1 LTEPRHSPRVARGW
15 DHEGSPFHAGEQAVQ
30 SIVGVRDKIERAGRN
45 MIREQM
51 PDLHR
56 QLFELLPMIVV
67 GSISASGRLWASFLC
82 GEPGFVSTPSAK
94 LLRVQAKPLL
104 GDPLAEHLAPS
115 APLGVLGIQLESRSR
130 VRANG
135 HVIARDA
142 DSFSVQVEQSFGN
155 CQQYIQAREP
165 LFEPDLVGQAAPAQ
179 SETARLSPRASALLA
194 TTDTF
199 FIASASANAS
209 SLRAGDG
216 EGVDISH
223 RGGRP
228 GFVRV
233 TQEADATRLTIPD
246 FRGNFLFNTLGNL
259 HANPNAGIVCADFAT
274 GDVLTLTGSAQ
285 TIWDGPERA
294 AFEGADRLLEFKVES
309 GLLLPRALP
318 LRFQGF
324 SASPELEQTGTW
336 AEATRRLP

>member
-1 LTEPRHSPRVARGW
+1 MTESRHSQRVARGW
-15 DHEGSPFHAGEQAVQ
+15 AQEGSPFHAGEQAVQ
-30 SIVGVRDKIERAGRN
+30 CIVGVRDKVERAGRN
-45 MIREQM
+45 MIRDQM

-67 GSISASGRLWASFLC
+67 GSISKSGLLWASFLS

-94 LLRVQAKPLL
+94 LLRVQANPLL
-104 GDPLAEHLAPS
+104 GDPLAEHLVLG

-135 HVIARDA
+135 HVVARDA

-165 LFEPDLVGQAAPAQ
+165 IFEPGLVGHAAAPL
-179 SETARLSPRASALLA
+179 SETAHLSARASALLA
-194 TTDTF
+194 ATDTF

-209 SLRAGDG
+209 SLSAG

-233 TQEADATRLTIPD
+233 SQDADATRLTIPD

-259 HANPNAGIVCADFAT
+259 QANPHAGIVCADFAA
-274 GDVLTLTGSAQ
+274 GDVLTLTGSAK
-285 TIWDGPERA
+285 TIWDSPERA

-309 GLLLPRALP
+309 GLFLPRALP

-324 SASPELEQTGTW
+324 SASPDLEQTGTW
-336 AEATRRLP
+336 AEATRRIP